1 MSTTVTLTAAPS
13 RPSLTHT
20 SSASSLNSA
29 STTDKAE
36 AYKTPNHA
44 SRYQTAR
51 STDRTKLLSRST
63 LKGFGG
69 PVKRSK
75 AVQPT
80 EDGYEEGEPS
90 ELPPLPDL
98 QDVRSLRRPESM
110 QSGSRSTTPYGE
122 PPHSAGNGHVRGSP
136 PRSTMALE
144 GLSMVPVDTASSF
157 QHRMSPPRKMLESI
171 PDTIPEDME
180 LPVHRPSQPNPS
192 ASGSRM
198 AHARSVS
205 VSPDPTGM
213 SRTVTSQIRHRH
225 SPSVPATY
233 DRGFEKENRTPPGDY
248 VDKMQNSTKV
258 SPPQAYNMQSLV
270 REEVRRPARTPE
282 QEQRSYPMDISD
294 ADRSRAATMRV
305 EGAEVMHP
313 GVGPQSA
320 RPASAAAYYGAEAE
334 QKHLYHP
341 DPYTAATLA
350 TPMYQTPAQAGPLR
364 QAQDYAALQSGRT
377 APPVPPQNYY
387 TEMAAATPASTLP
400 AGRKGLIV
408 SPFPTGSAC
417 LGTCNLYHR
426 SNCIV

>member
-1 MSTTVTLTAAPS
+1 MSTTVTLTAAPP

-29 STTDKAE
+29 SAADKAE

-44 SRYQTAR
+44 SRFQTAR

-80 EDGYEEGEPS
+80 EDGYDEGEPS

-98 QDVRSLRRPESM
+98 QEGRLLRRPEGM
-110 QSGSRSTTPYGE
+110 QPLPRSTTPYGE
-122 PPHSAGNGHVRGSP
+122 PAQGAEIGHVRGSP

-144 GLSMVPVDTASSF
+144 GLSMVPVDAASSLH
-157 QHRMSPPRKMLESI
+157 HRMSPPRKMLESI

-180 LPVHRPSQPNPS
+180 LTVHRSAQS
-192 ASGSRM
+192 STAASGSRT

-213 SRTVTSQIRHRH
+213 SRTLTSQTRHRH

-233 DRGFEKENRTPPGDY
+233 DREYEKENRTPAGDY
-248 VDKMQNSTKV
+248 IDKLQNANKI
-258 SPPQAYNMQSLV
+258 SPPQAYNNQSLI

-282 QEQRSYPMDISD
+282 QEQRAYPMDISD
-294 ADRSRAATMRV
+294 VDRSRAGTLRA
-305 EGAEVMHP
+305 EGAEAMYP
-313 GVGPQSA
+313 GAGSISA
-320 RPASAAAYYGAEAE
+320 RPASAAAYYGAEPE
-334 QKHLYHP
+334 QKHIYHP

-364 QAQDYAALQSGRT
+364 QAQDYAALQSGRS

-408 SPFPTGSAC
+408 SPVLTRPAC
-417 LGTCNLYHR
+417 D
-426 SNCIV
+426 SS